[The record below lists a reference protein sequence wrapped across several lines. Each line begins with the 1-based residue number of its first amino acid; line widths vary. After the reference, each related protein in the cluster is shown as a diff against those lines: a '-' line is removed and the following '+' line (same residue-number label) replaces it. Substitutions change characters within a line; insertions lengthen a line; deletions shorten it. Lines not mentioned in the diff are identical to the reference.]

1 MEGQTMRAKMMA
13 ALRESE
19 DLDERRS
26 KVRSAVE
33 AAMIARGHPADRG
46 WMEAYY
52 DDFAIYRA
60 DSEADGPKFFKF
72 PYTVSSDE
80 SIELG
85 DSIAVSVETQ
95 YTPITTQEAG
105 KSEPMEFKESGR
117 LIAVGGE

>member
-26 KVRSAVE
+26 KVRSAVD
-33 AAMIARGHPADRG
+33 AAMLAKGNTADGG
-46 WMEAYY
+46 WVEAYY
-52 DDFAIYRA
+52 DDFAIYRE
-60 DSEADGPKFFKF
+60 DGVDGGPKYYKF
-72 PYTVSSDE
+72 PYTIGEDGAVV
-80 SIELG
+80 LG